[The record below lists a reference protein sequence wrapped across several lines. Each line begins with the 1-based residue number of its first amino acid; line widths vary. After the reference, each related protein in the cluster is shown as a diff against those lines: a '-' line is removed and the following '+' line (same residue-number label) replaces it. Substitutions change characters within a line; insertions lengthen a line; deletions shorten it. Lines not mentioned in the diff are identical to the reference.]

1 MNEERREENGWE
13 QSQEAQPAGGQ
24 PEQPVPAEA
33 LEQEEP
39 PCQEEPRP
47 EDQEEIARAREPM
60 GAEPVRPP
68 VPEEFAQRPPA
79 PEPEP
84 AEALPPEGTEPL
96 TGEGWGPAPSLSLI
110 HI

>member
-13 QSQEAQPAGGQ
+13 QSQEAQPTGGQ

-60 GAEPVRPP
+60 GAER
-68 VPEEFAQRPPA
+68 
-79 PEPEP
+79 
-84 AEALPPEGTEPL
+84 
-96 TGEGWGPAPSLSLI
+96 LSI
-110 HI
+110 AFSIFCVNSSII